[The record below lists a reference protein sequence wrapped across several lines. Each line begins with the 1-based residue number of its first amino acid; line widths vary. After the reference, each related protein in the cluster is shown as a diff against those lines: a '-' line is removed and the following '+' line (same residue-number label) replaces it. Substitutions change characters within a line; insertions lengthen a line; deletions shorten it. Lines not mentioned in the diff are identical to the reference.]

1 MKDGFPEFVMD
12 TASLM
17 LFAAALFVAAM
28 LPGPGIVALVARV
41 LAHGTTGAVAFGLG
55 FLIGDL
61 VWLACAVT
69 GLAAVAALFS
79 EVFLIV
85 KYVGAAY
92 LTYLAAKMWRAGT
105 QLSPTSGHGD
115 GQSALRLMTAGLT
128 LTLGNPKVMVF
139 YLALLPNLIAI
150 DRITAT
156 DFVLLALTTAS
167 VLGTVLAGYILLAD
181 RARRLFRSA
190 RAVRRLN
197 RGASVAITGAAAAI
211 VVR

>member
-1 MKDGFPEFVMD
+1 RGRRCSRGWPARRPLRPARRTPAASVHDGYRPRPVRGPANGCGSFSGGTRGRPSAMKDGFPEFVMD

-115 GQSALRLMTAGLT
+115 GQSALRLMT
-128 LTLGNPKVMVF
+128 
-139 YLALLPNLIAI
+139 
-150 DRITAT
+150 
-156 DFVLLALTTAS
+156 
-167 VLGTVLAGYILLAD
+167 
-181 RARRLFRSA
+181 
-190 RAVRRLN
+190 
-197 RGASVAITGAAAAI
+197 
-211 VVR
+211 